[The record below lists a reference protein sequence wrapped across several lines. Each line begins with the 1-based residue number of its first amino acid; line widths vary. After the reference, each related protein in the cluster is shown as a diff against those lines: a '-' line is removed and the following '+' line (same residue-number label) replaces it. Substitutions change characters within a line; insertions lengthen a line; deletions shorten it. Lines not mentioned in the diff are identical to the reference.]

1 MKTEHK
7 CAYTCSLSSF
17 SLLISRS
24 FICNCSCC
32 CWMSSKCSNKSC
44 RNWVNSPTTSIL
56 WLLPSQAIS
65 GSDGLTN
72 GTSVLG
78 CSCSFCVSLLLLPFF
93 RAIEDFDR
101 KTRVTCRSDRELA
114 EPVANLFPTKGAS
127 VFVWFWSMFPVQGK
141 SVVITIW
148 QTLVHVLSNTALKLF
163 RFIRVKNSH
172 HGTLAVHVTKTWRT
186 TRMRGSRCSRKLQMS
201 FPVWSLKNVLFSKTI
216 QYNSLEKKYKL
227 FRNLHCPNTFRI
239 QQADENCLR
248 QNDAIS
254 GSDGM
259 ERRDRLPSWERCVL
273 VYFRLK
279 LDRVLFT

>member
-172 HGTLAVHVTKTWRT
+172 YGTLAVHVTKTWRT
-186 TRMRGSRCSRKLQMS
+186 TRMRGSRCSRELQMS
-201 FPVWSLKNVLFSKTI
+201 FPVWSLKMSYFPRLFKIKHTIIWKNNTSCSETYTALTHFEFNKLTKTVCD
-216 QYNSLEKKYKL
+216 KMTL
-227 FRNLHCPNTFRI
+227 FPVVMAWNGVTGYLAGRG
-239 QQADENCLR
+239 ACLC
-248 QNDAIS
+248 IS
-254 GSDGM
+254 G
-259 ERRDRLPSWERCVL
+259 
-273 VYFRLK
+273 
-279 LDRVLFT
+279 